1 MSEPTLA
8 LEADNT
14 GALLLAVIARVK
26 DGDFAARMPLDWTGV
41 PGKVAD
47 GLNDIIAAN
56 QLLERELARVSDLVG
71 TQGQLS
77 QRVALVGQT
86 QG

>member
-1 MSEPTLA
+1 
-8 LEADNT
+8 
-14 GALLLAVIARVK
+14 
-26 DGDFAARMPLDWTGV
+26 MPLDWTGA

-47 GLNDIIAAN
+47 GFNDIIIAN

-77 QRVALVGQT
+77 QRVSLVGQT